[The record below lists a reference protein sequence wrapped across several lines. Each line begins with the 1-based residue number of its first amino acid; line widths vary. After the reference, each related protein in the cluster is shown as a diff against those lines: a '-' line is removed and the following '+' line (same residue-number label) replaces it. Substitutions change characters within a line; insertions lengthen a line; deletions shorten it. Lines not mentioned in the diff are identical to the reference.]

1 MDLGCTR
8 DMWFTI
14 FPALTLAPHMVHVD
28 QIPFEVVFMS
38 SFMSSSTVKFLF
50 FASSL
55 TFNAVSFLIVREYQ
69 PFSGIDLPSLLVCFR
84 LTGQLEG
91 LARLTMKKGA
101 I

>member
-1 MDLGCTR
+1 
-8 DMWFTI
+8 MWFTI

-38 SFMSSSTVKFLF
+38 SFMSSSTVKFL
-50 FASSL
+50 ASSL

-69 PFSGIDLPSLLVCFR
+69 PFSGIDLPLLRVCFR